1 LHDTYQKNFYI
12 STNDIYGEWSD
23 PVFVEQEG
31 IDPSLLFDG
40 DGEPTIKREE
50 QMDQTVEA
58 ILTQIEEG
66 GEGQ

>member
-1 LHDTYQKNFYI
+1 MQ
-12 STNDIYGEWSD
+12 
-23 PVFVEQEG
+23 
-31 IDPSLLFDG
+31 DG
-40 DGEPTIKREE
+40 DGEPTITREE